1 MCYIVDNNIVWF
13 VNMKRSKDKRWKNLP
28 HLGNRV
34 KDSLIR
40 RDVSGGSEGA
50 PLSPGVGHSL
60 QTQGEKQSQYTVC
73 QSVWML
79 DQITADG

>member
-1 MCYIVDNNIVWF
+1 MDRSNI
-13 VNMKRSKDKRWKNLP
+13 KTLP

-40 RDVSGGSEGA
+40 RDVSGGSDGA

-60 QTQGEKQSQYTVC
+60 KIERVIESESLILHCAWECVR
-73 QSVWML
+73 
-79 DQITADG
+79 A